1 MQREE
6 NFFTKTGKEAKKI
19 TFNKVILVS
28 NNKVVKKLLSFEFS
42 NKELELLKYGLPHL
56 IPPMQLKQT
65 KIFTTLNIFSNL
77 IPKFLH
83 LASSLLLRAVL
94 ITIFLGF
101 FVT

>member
-6 NFFTKTGKEAKKI
+6 KFFTKTGKEAKKI
-19 TFNKVILVS
+19 TFDKVILVS

-42 NKELELLKYGLPHL
+42 NKELELLKYGLPHS

-83 LASSLLLRAVL
+83 LA
-94 ITIFLGF
+94 
-101 FVT
+101 